1 MKLYYS
7 ILVLLLFSFTSFT
20 QVVTKPQ
27 VKTYSNYPRPAIQ
40 PVNKIQGVILLEC
53 NLDAVVYINGES
65 VGTIVANTPKK
76 FMSVIGD
83 NIVEVI
89 SSVNVNGSVVN
100 YRDKQTLFVQLNI
113 QKVHVVDLLKKKEED
128 EKKLIDLK
136 LAKEKLEDSLM
147 QVARKKAVED
157 SLAEV
162 ARKEAEEKRKLDE
175 LTAWNQVKDS
185 FSTRVIENYI
195 DENQN
200 SAYIDKAHQIL
211 KRNYLLSSE
220 ELVKKNDVINLE
232 FSFDKFRKRYPDDY
246 ENIDKLK
253 PLLSDLYFNTAT
265 NLYKRKSWA
274 DSKKYFKKYSELNP
288 QDLNNKY
295 IVRKIARCERKEK
308 QVGGVFTMFSFSTVN
323 QDDIQ
328 YGLNIGGMSVKKSN
342 FYMNINVN
350 NDLFSELEGNTSSLM
365 LDSDKPLSPKI
376 SIAMGGTRKI
386 LYPIWMYAGMGVG
399 VNSVY
404 IDDVKSSKWGLYP
417 ECGLLLRLGIFSFKY
432 GVSYQDDIIY
442 DYYRGTINSQFAV
455 GFCFKI
461 RN

>member
-328 YGLNIGGMSVKKSN
+328 YGLNIGGPC
-342 FYMNINVN
+342 
-350 NDLFSELEGNTSSLM
+350 L
-365 LDSDKPLSPKI
+365 PL
-376 SIAMGGTRKI
+376 
-386 LYPIWMYAGMGVG
+386 LH
-399 VNSVY
+399 
-404 IDDVKSSKWGLYP
+404 
-417 ECGLLLRLGIFSFKY
+417 
-432 GVSYQDDIIY
+432 
-442 DYYRGTINSQFAV
+442 SQICLV
-455 GFCFKI
+455 
-461 RN
+461 